1 LHLTIDV
8 SIPLASAELDY
19 IHSVVAHNVAKFS
32 LARAMGR
39 AGEAEVNG
47 QNVGTS
53 SW

>member
-19 IHSVVAHNVAKFS
+19 IHSVVAHNVAKLS

-39 AGEAEVNG
+39 AEFVEALEANA
-47 QNVGTS
+47 
-53 SW
+53 